1 MHKELIVLKE
11 IRQLWWEDNVLYGM
25 KAISGHLGLK

>member
-11 IRQLWWEDNVLYGM
+11 IMQLWWEDNVLYGM
-25 KAISGHLGLK
+25 KTISGCLGLK